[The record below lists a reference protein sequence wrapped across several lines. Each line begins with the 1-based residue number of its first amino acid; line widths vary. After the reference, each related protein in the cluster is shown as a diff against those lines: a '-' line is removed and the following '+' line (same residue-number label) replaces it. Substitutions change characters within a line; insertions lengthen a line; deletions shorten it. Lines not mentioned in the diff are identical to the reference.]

1 MMIVEIFLVISHQIK
16 VMILDKIEIRL
27 SKANQMIF
35 KRKLRKWMQIRRK
48 LLKKII
54 IAITITITAIV
65 SVATAIMT
73 SWKRFVTL

>member
-1 MMIVEIFLVISHQIK
+1 MMIVEIFLAISHQIK
-16 VMILDKIEIRL
+16 VMISDKIEIRL
-27 SKANQMIF
+27 LKANQMIF

-54 IAITITITAIV
+54 IAITITAIV

-73 SWKRFVTL
+73 SWKKFVTL